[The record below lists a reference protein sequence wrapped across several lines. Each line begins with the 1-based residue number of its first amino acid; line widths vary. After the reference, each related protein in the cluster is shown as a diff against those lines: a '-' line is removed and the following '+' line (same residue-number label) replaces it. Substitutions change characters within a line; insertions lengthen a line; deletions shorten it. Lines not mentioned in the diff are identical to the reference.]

1 TFGLVFI
8 PVKLYAATE
17 HKDLKFHY
25 LHEPCKT
32 PVQYRK
38 FCPTCQREVDREE
51 IVWGYEYAK
60 SQYVVLREEDFHRIP
75 VPTTKV
81 VDILDFVALVEID
94 PIYFDKTYFLEPAEG
109 GLKAYALL
117 RRTMEETGRIAIAKV
132 AIRTKESLA
141 AIRVYHDRVLAMN
154 TMFWPDEIREW
165 ADLEGLQPVE
175 APVVE
180 NEMKMAKTLVDT
192 LAGHFEPGKYT
203 DQYRRALL
211 EAIHA
216 KIEGREVF
224 VAAEPEAAKVM
235 DLMEALRASV
245 RLAEEQRAGGPPR
258 PGEPGGP
265 AQQVGLPP
273 APEAGLPPGP
283 EPGGGPH

>member
-1 TFGLVFI
+1 MRTLWKGAITFGLVYI

-38 FCPTCQREVDREE
+38 YCPTCQREVDREE

-60 SQYVVLREEDFHRIP
+60 SQYVILREEDFHRIP

-81 VDILDFVALVEID
+81 VDILDFVDLSEID
-94 PIYFDKTYFLEPAEG
+94 PIFFDKTYFLEPAEG

-141 AIRVYHDRVLAMN
+141 AIRVYQDRALAMN
-154 TMFWPDEIREW
+154 TMFWPDEIRDW
-165 ADLEGLQPVE
+165 AELEGLGAE
-175 APVVE
+175 TAPVE

-192 LAGHFEPGKYT
+192 LAGHFDPGKYT
-203 DQYRRALL
+203 DEYRRALL
-211 EAIHA
+211 EVIHG
-216 KIEGREVF
+216 KIEGREVYA
-224 VAAEPEAAKVM
+224 AAEPEAAKVM

-245 RLAEEQRAGGPPR
+245 KLAEEQRGAGP
-258 PGEPGGP
+258 
-265 AQQVGLPP
+265 
-273 APEAGLPPGP
+273 PPGP
-283 EPGGGPH
+283 H